1 MIMKI
6 YGKFY
11 HMSREIDNDGVGLAG
26 KRHRQVH
33 RNVVMAS
40 RTQMHI
46 IMCDH
51 LEEYY
56 S

>member
-11 HMSREIDNDGVGLAG
+11 HMSREIDNDGVS
-26 KRHRQVH
+26 RQVH
-33 RNVVMAS
+33 RNVSMAS
-40 RTQMHI
+40 RMRMHI